1 MKKQRIL
8 KSEFEK
14 FNELDEHLPYKVTCP
29 DMFALAERFTSKE
42 MALAVMEEARSA
54 GHRAVLTFCN
64 IARDMIDII
73 AYVGPGD
80 SIWITD

>member
-29 DMFALAERFTSKE
+29 DMFAVAERFVTKG
-42 MALAVMEEARSA
+42 MALSVLEEARTS
-54 GHRAVLTFCN
+54 GFRAVLTFCN
-64 IARDMIDII
+64 IARDKIDII
-73 AYVGPGD
+73 AYVGPDQPLRKAG
-80 SIWITD
+80 